1 MTRARDFDKVMRC
14 LLKHYIWFRC
24 FPPNWQRSYVIFRSY
39 FTNAFSFLVPQNWPS
54 TAYYTLPTVP
64 QVLYSLKRQ
73 IPMCCDIFEWC
84 NVQCAIASQR
94 KDG

>member
-73 IPMCCDIFEWC
+73 IPMCRGI
-84 NVQCAIASQR
+84 SQWS
-94 KDG
+94 